1 MPTPQDLISAA
12 GMANRAGNFLGVET
26 IPPAMQQAFG
36 MLTGIANP
44 YAFLASKGYDLL
56 KQQATKQLP
65 FEMQQQGAG
74 NQAASQEYA
83 GMMRNELRDILPESV
98 AAQIPQHQPQI
109 YTPEQMG
116 IEFNPQAF
124 QAPQENYQSQDFSF
138 TPSQMYDVPDLGN
151 TSFDMPSFEPTYS
164 AGGED
169 YGQFFN
175 QGGIASLRRKA

>member
-12 GMANRAGNFLGVET
+12 GMVNRAGNFLGVET
-26 IPPAMQQAFG
+26 IPPALQQAFG
-36 MLTGIANP
+36 VLTGIANP

-65 FEMQQQGAG
+65 FEMQQQGAE

-98 AAQIPQHQPQI
+98 AAQIPQYQPQI

-124 QAPQENYQSQDFSF
+124 QVSQPVPSVDIPSLADMGNFQVPQGTDFSF
-138 TPSQMYDVPDLGN
+138 D
-151 TSFDMPSFEPTYS
+151 TYTDQGY
-164 AGGED
+164 GGED
-169 YGQFFN
+169 YGQYFN